1 MPYLCV
7 GILKK
12 NIMDV
17 IMQPC
22 NSDYPKRIV
31 PNGLSEDGT
40 YIMVKTRCDDS
51 SSQIRLKW
59 CNNGVYEDV
68 DFVEEI
74 LERIRFFRIEHD
86 QCRDKDV
93 EQCYPKDREKDMT
106 LFAEYFEEDLHIL
119 RITDE
124 LEHTQNLEE
133 TRDTE

>member
-1 MPYLCV
+1 MNKE
-7 GILKK
+7 ILKR
-12 NIMDV
+12 NIEQV

-74 LERIRFFRIEHD
+74 LERMPEKYRDNLVTLKHD
-86 QCRDKDV
+86 AWISYSYVPVFDTDTQAMWDK
-93 EQCYPKDREKDMT
+93 
-106 LFAEYFEEDLHIL
+106 
-119 RITDE
+119 E
-124 LEHTQNLEE
+124 LNTFYEAKQAWC
-133 TRDTE
+133 DKYGCD

>member
-1 MPYLCV
+1 MNKE
-7 GILKK
+7 ILKK

-59 CNNGVYEDV
+59 RNNGVYEDI

-74 LERIRFFRIEHD
+74 LKRMPEKYRDHLVTLRHSNWVYYSYEPVFDTDTQAMWDKELDAFFK
-86 QCRDKDV
+86 DKQAWCAKYGC
-93 EQCYPKDREKDMT
+93 E
-106 LFAEYFEEDLHIL
+106 
-119 RITDE
+119 
-124 LEHTQNLEE
+124 
-133 TRDTE
+133 